1 MIVLAI
7 CAAVAY
13 TTLEEPVMPEDRPTT
28 EQRDDV
34 VGAPI
39 LSDPALWAA
48 IIALHM
54 RGVALDLRR
63 ELRAIWT
70 PWSLQPVINCRCS
83 LVINLRD
90 DEDENP

>member
-1 MIVLAI
+1 MITLAI

-13 TTLEEPVMPEDRPTT
+13 TTLEEPAMPEDCPPTQ
-28 EQRDDV
+28 QRDDV
-34 VGAPI
+34 IGAPF

-54 RGVALDLRR
+54 RGAAVALGR
-63 ELRAIWT
+63 ELRDLG